1 MINEWLCSMLVR
13 KRIAIKQMA
22 RKISKNSRAA
32 RQSDAYEMEAKV
44 LADLPRPE
52 KTDLTSILIRT
63 TAKNEA
69 LLEAKLH
76 KKDKNK
82 IGKKSVGK
90 KSAFSITS
98 LDRDRVERALNVT
111 NRLDGKIAKS
121 VSRAKYVQSAR
132 KAGWDSTNE
141 LIKKETES
149 LNKKNDSLAKIDTKD
164 TKEDSL
170 ETSEKQMDIEP
181 SEQEDIDPV
190 QEPEVSKAG
199 NIFSVLTDD
208 VEV

>member
-1 MINEWLCSMLVR
+1 MIE
-13 KRIAIKQMA
+13 QMA

-82 IGKKSVGK
+82 VGKKSVAK
-90 KSAFSITS
+90 KSALSITS

-111 NRLDGKIAKS
+111 SRLDGKIAKS

-141 LIKKETES
+141 FIKKETES
-149 LNKKNDSLAKIDTKD
+149 LNKKYDYVTKIDIKD
-164 TKEDSL
+164 AKEDSL
-170 ETSEKQMDIEP
+170 ESSEKQMDIEP

-190 QEPEVSKAG
+190 QEPEVSKTG